1 LLTLCSMNPLSDR
14 EPVITGVTELRVPA
28 GGEAVAVQ
36 PMRAGHRIWTAAAVV
51 IIIAG
56 LKYAGPFLVPLVL
69 GLMIAAVSSPLV
81 TWLVRKGAPP
91 VIGAAAVLAL
101 DIAALGGVARLL
113 FLAASDLQG
122 GLPTY
127 IAKFSALSASIAH
140 YLNRQGLHDV
150 NTASLMQSGQAGA
163 MVQGVLG
170 NFATGASYMAIVV
183 FVVFFAL
190 CEFSGIGDKLRT
202 LTHNAEVQF
211 ERVDR
216 IVRQVQLYLVVK
228 IWTSL
233 IAGVCAYIVLKLVG
247 VELALLLALSLFLL
261 HFIPNIGTAI
271 ATVPAVVFALAD
283 RGPAAAVTVG
293 AAYLAINTLLGSLI
307 EPRMLGTRLG
317 VSPFVVLVG
326 MLFWAW
332 LWGPIGG
339 LLSVPILAATKI
351 VLENIPELAW
361 LGELAGNTT
370 TTIQSESETSPLRR
384 HRKAGLGLGAAER
397 GAVGPVVHTHS
408 TGFRLRARL
417 ARARAAAAGQPKS

>member
-1 LLTLCSMNPLSDR
+1 MDALPER
-14 EPVITGVTELRVPA
+14 EPIALAVTPLRKNDSHDDAHPA
-28 GGEAVAVQ
+28 LPGRRV
-36 PMRAGHRIWTAAAVV
+36 WTAAGIVV
-51 IIIAG
+51 VIAG

-91 VIGAAAVLAL
+91 VLGAAAVLVI
-101 DIAALGGVARLL
+101 DIAALGGVTRLL

-127 IAKFSALSASIAH
+127 IAKLSALSRSVAH
-140 YLNRQGLHDV
+140 YLNSQGLHDV
-150 NTASLMQSGQAGA
+150 DGASLIQTGQAGA
-163 MVQGVLG
+163 LVQGLLG
-170 NFATGASYMAIVV
+170 NFANAASVLAVVV
-183 FVVFFAL
+183 FVVFFSL
-190 CEFSGIGDKLRT
+190 CEFSGIGDKLRG
-202 LTHNAEVQF
+202 LTHNADVQF

-233 IAGVCAYIVLKLVG
+233 IAGVTAYIVLKLAG

-271 ATVPAVVFALAD
+271 ATVPAVLFALAD
-283 RGPAAAVTVG
+283 RGPAAALTVG
-293 AAYLAINTLLGSLI
+293 AAYLAINTILGSLV

-351 VLENIPELAW
+351 VLENIPEWAW
-361 LGELAGNTT
+361 LGELAGNTPVVRAG
-370 TTIQSESETSPLRR
+370 ESETGPVLRR
-384 HRKAGLGLGAAER
+384 YRKAGLGLGAADS
-397 GAVGPVVHTHS
+397 GSHVASSPGL
-408 TGFRLRARL
+408 RLRERL
-417 ARARAAAAGQPKS
+417 ARARAGRASQPKS